1 MLLLDPVTA
10 VKQSSRVGGLSK
22 KDSTSRGCTVKAQPK
37 NGDNPNDGN
46 SVEGRVK
53 KTYRAQTNL
62 KREIG
67 SPAALVL
74 LSSPEE
80 CDCVGGEKHS
90 SLQVS
95 TTSQSMSD
103 IR

>member
-1 MLLLDPVTA
+1 M
-10 VKQSSRVGGLSK
+10 GGLSK
-22 KDSTSRGCTVKAQPK
+22 KESTSRGCTVKAQPK
-37 NGDNPNDGN
+37 NGNNPNDGN
-46 SVEGRVK
+46 SVK

-90 SLQVS
+90 LLQVS

>member
-1 MLLLDPVTA
+1 M
-10 VKQSSRVGGLSK
+10 
-22 KDSTSRGCTVKAQPK
+22 SRGCTVKPQPK
-37 NGDNPNDGN
+37 DGENPD
-46 SVEGRVK
+46 EWKDKR

-62 KREIG
+62 EREIG

-80 CDCVGGEKHS
+80 CDCVGREKHNAV
-90 SLQVS
+90 QVS
-95 TTSQSMSD
+95 TTSQRMSD